1 MSDIYNITAEHP
13 DDCDCAHCYDPVR
26 RVADLQTQRDT
37 LARALLESQAAL
49 AAAEE
54 GRLAA
59 LDIAKGAYE
68 ERDEAR
74 AALAAAN
81 SRVSRLDTLTVD
93 ETKTLHEADVRE
105 LIGPALADQ
114 WAADIGAGERRLM
127 TCEAERDALRVDLAR
142 VTAER
147 DDLDVRWKAEIDH
160 ANTWAARYRAES
172 ADLAAARQEVEA
184 LRAQVEALPRYEGK
198 LLDAVPMTRDPAGR
212 WVSRAEVIAALSAAP
227 APTPADTKED
237 DRG

>member
-81 SRVSRLDTLTVD
+81 AR
-93 ETKTLHEADVRE
+93 AD
-105 LIGPALADQ
+105 A
-114 WAADIGAGERRLM
+114 
-127 TCEAERDALRVDLAR
+127 AERDWIDAKADFGQQTATWGREIDALRADLAR
-142 VTAER
+142 VTADR
-147 DDLDVRWKAEIDH
+147 DDLDVRWKAEVDH
-160 ANTWAARYRAES
+160 ANTWAARYRVES
-172 ADLAAARQEVEA
+172 ADLAAARQDAEALRGA